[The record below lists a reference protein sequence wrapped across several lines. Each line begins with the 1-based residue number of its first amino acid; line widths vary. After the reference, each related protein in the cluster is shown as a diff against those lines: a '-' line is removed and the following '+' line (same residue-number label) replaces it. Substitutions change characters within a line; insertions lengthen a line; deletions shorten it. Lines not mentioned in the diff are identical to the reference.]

1 MINCKCSLFR
11 INRSIKRMIIMKS
24 IELGDIQLKFAEI
37 VWESE
42 PVSSGKLVK
51 LCEEKLNWKKPTT
64 YTVLRKL
71 CEKGVLRNDNGTV
84 TSVISKGGYY
94 QQKGRQVVDD
104 YYKGSLPA
112 FIAAFTDQNEL
123 SAREIDEIQELINK
137 YKKDNGI

>member
-1 MINCKCSLFR
+1 M
-11 INRSIKRMIIMKS
+11 
-24 IELGDIQLKFAEI
+24 
-37 VWESE
+37 
-42 PVSSGKLVK
+42 
-51 LCEEKLNWKKPTT
+51 
-64 YTVLRKL
+64 
-71 CEKGVLRNDNGTV
+71 
-84 TSVISKGGYY
+84 ISKGGYY

>member
-1 MINCKCSLFR
+1 
-11 INRSIKRMIIMKS
+11 MKS

-37 VWESE
+37 VWENE

-123 SAREIDEIQELINK
+123 SAREIDEIQVLINK

>member
-1 MINCKCSLFR
+1 MINSNCSLFR
-11 INRSIKRMIIMKS
+11 INQNMKRMIIMKS

-37 VWESE
+37 VWENE

-123 SAREIDEIQELINK
+123 SAREIDEIQVLINK